1 MSAKN
6 NTKDLL
12 ADSLRTLMEQKPFSK
27 ITIKQICDQ
36 TGVIRIVFYN
46 YFADKYEALE
56 YIIYRDIYETALPY
70 IENKQFQD
78 ALKIILYIVQEN
90 IEFYRTG
97 YQIVGQNGFEECMN
111 NVIYQLVKKAAEN
124 INEQIDISK
133 NNDFMFKSF
142 IKYHTMIINTG
153 IKEYIK
159 SDPPINPDFLINLYK
174 WLILTSEKIIENQE

>member
-12 ADSLRTLMEQKPFSK
+12 ADSLRHLMKKKPFSK

-46 YFADKYEALE
+46 YFTDKYEALE

-78 ALKIILYIVQEN
+78 ALKVILYIVEEN

-97 YQIVGQNGFEECMN
+97 YQIVGQNCFEECMY
-111 NVIYQLVKKAAEN
+111 NVIYQLVQKAAES
-124 INEQIDISK
+124 INEQINISENK
-133 NNDFMFKSF
+133 NSMFESF
-142 IKYHTMIINTG
+142 IKYHTIIINTG
-153 IKEYIK
+153 IKEYVK
-159 SDPPINPDFLINLYK
+159 SNTPINPDYLINLYK
-174 WLILTSEKIIENQE
+174 WLIITSEKIIKNQE